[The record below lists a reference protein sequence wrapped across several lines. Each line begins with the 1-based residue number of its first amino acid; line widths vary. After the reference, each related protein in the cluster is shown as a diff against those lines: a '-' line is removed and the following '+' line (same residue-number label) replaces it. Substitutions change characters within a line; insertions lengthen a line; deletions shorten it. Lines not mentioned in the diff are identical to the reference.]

1 MNNRLFLFVA
11 GLLFFASCSSPRN
24 LAYFDNLREESV
36 ITEKIANAA
45 EAKIQPGDRLSIN
58 VTSLNPESN
67 VLFNRG
73 ALPAASNAN
82 VGGVAYVQETE
93 GYLVDKEGN
102 VVLPI
107 LGKVK
112 LENLTREEAENQL
125 TNSLQTY
132 LKEPVVNVRFRNFK
146 VTVIGE
152 VTRPSTYQVPDGNV
166 NILEALGM
174 AGDMTAYGKRENV
187 LVIRETKD
195 ERSMVRLNLND
206 KDILKSPFFNL
217 QQNDIVY
224 VEPHKARAAQAST
237 NARNISLILGAI
249 SVVTVVVSRLL

>member
-1 MNNRLFLFVA
+1 MNNRFFLFILS
-11 GLLFFASCSSPRN
+11 LLFFASCSSPRN
-24 LAYFDNLREESV
+24 LAYFDNLREEAV
-36 ITEKIANAA
+36 VTEKIANAA
-45 EAKIQPGDRLSIN
+45 EAKIQPGDLLSIN
-58 VTSLNPESN
+58 VTSLSPESN

-73 ALPAASNAN
+73 ALPTASNTN
-82 VGGVAYVQETE
+82 VSGVTYVQETE
-93 GYLVDKEGN
+93 GYLVDKSGS

-107 LGKVK
+107 LGRVKV
-112 LENLTREEAENQL
+112 EDLTREEAENQL
-125 TNSLQTY
+125 TSSLQTY

-152 VTRPSTYQVPDGNV
+152 VTRPSTFQITDGNV

-174 AGDMTAYGKRENV
+174 AGDMTAFGKRENV

-206 KDILKSPFFNL
+206 KDVLKSPFFNL

-224 VEPHKARAAQAST
+224 VEPDKARAVQAS
-237 NARNISLILGAI
+237 NSSRNISIIVATMSVLTLIL
-249 SVVTVVVSRLL
+249 SRFL

>member
-1 MNNRLFLFVA
+1 MNNRFLLFILS
-11 GLLFFASCSSPRN
+11 LLFFASCSSPRN
-24 LAYFDNLREESV
+24 LAYFDNLREEAV
-36 ITEKIANAA
+36 FTEKIANAA
-45 EAKIQPGDRLSIN
+45 EARVQPGDMLSIN

-73 ALPAASNAN
+73 ALPATGN
-82 VGGVAYVQETE
+82 VNIGTTTNLQETE
-93 GYLVDKEGN
+93 GYLVDKAGY

-112 LENLTREEAENQL
+112 LENLTREEAETQL
-125 TNSLQTY
+125 TASLQQY

-152 VTRPSTYQVPDGNV
+152 VNRPSTFQVPDGNV
-166 NILEALGM
+166 NLLEALGM
-174 AGDMTAYGKRENV
+174 AGDMTAFGKRENV

-224 VEPHKARAAQAST
+224 VEPDKAKAVQAS
-237 NARNISLILGAI
+237 NNNRNISLIVATM
-249 SVVTVVVSRLL
+249 SVLTLVISRLL

>member
-1 MNNRLFLFVA
+1 MKYRLVA
-11 GLLFFASCSSPRN
+11 FIVSLLFFASCSAPRN
-24 LAYFDNLREESV
+24 LAYFDNLREETV
-36 ITEKIANAA
+36 VTEKIANEA
-45 EAKIQPGDRLSIN
+45 EAKIQPGDLLSIN
-58 VTSLNPESN
+58 VTSLSPESN
-67 VLFNRG
+67 ILFNKG
-73 ALPAASNAN
+73 ALPTASNAN
-82 VGGVAYVQETE
+82 VNGVTYVQETE
-93 GYLVDKEGN
+93 GYLVDKSGF

-112 LENLTREEAENQL
+112 LENFTREEAETQL
-125 TNSLQTY
+125 TASLQKY

-152 VTRPSTYQVPDGNV
+152 VNRPSTFQVADGNV

-174 AGDMTAYGKRENV
+174 AGDMTAFGKRENV

-206 KDILKSPFFNL
+206 KNILKSPFFNL

-224 VEPHKARAAQAST
+224 VEPDKAKEVQASA
-237 NARNISLILGAI
+237 NPRNISIIVGAMSVLTIIL
-249 SVVTVVVSRLL
+249 SRLL

>member
-1 MNNRLFLFVA
+1 MSHKLVLFIV
-11 GLLFFASCSSPRN
+11 GLLFFASCSAPRN
-24 LAYFDNLREESV
+24 LAYFDNLREEKV
-36 ITEKIANAA
+36 YTEKIANEA
-45 EAKIQPGDRLSIN
+45 EAKIQPGDLLSIN
-58 VTSLNPESN
+58 VTSLSPESN
-67 VLFNRG
+67 ILFNKG
-73 ALPAASNAN
+73 SLPTASNAN
-82 VGGVAYVQETE
+82 VSGVTYVQETE
-93 GYLVDKEGN
+93 GYLVDKSGS

-112 LENLTREEAENQL
+112 LENLTREEAETQL
-125 TNSLQTY
+125 TASLQTY

-152 VTRPSTYQVPDGNV
+152 VNRPSTFQVADGNV

-174 AGDMTAYGKRENV
+174 AGDMTAFGKRENV

-195 ERSMVRLNLND
+195 ERSMVRLNLNN

-249 SVVTVVVSRLL
+249 SVITVVISRLL